1 MHTFKAL
8 LVAGLLVLAAAPVN
22 AVVFKIA
29 TVSPD
34 GSVWVKLL
42 RKAASDITT
51 RTEGRVTFKFYP
63 GGIMGDDKAV
73 LRKIRAGQLH
83 GAILTAGGLNQ
94 TYTDLQVYTLPMMF
108 NNFAE
113 VDHVRSQMDALLLD
127 GLRKKGF
134 VGFGIAEVGFAYA
147 MSEVQVSSVS
157 QVRAQKVWIP
167 DGDPGAEQAM
177 SSFSI
182 SPIPLPLPDVL
193 GGLQTGL
200 INGVTVPPVL
210 AIALQWHTQIQYVL
224 DLPLMYVY
232 GLLSVSERQFG
243 KLGREDQELMT
254 QTMADVVAQVNARSR
269 RDHVQAVAVLKN
281 LGLIWSSPSTT
292 ETMEWHTLAEKA
304 SANLVAEGTV
314 SANLVTTMNDLLT
327 DYRAGLD

>member
-1 MHTFKAL
+1 MLTFKG
-8 LVAGLLVLAAAPVN
+8 LVAVGLLVLAATPVH

-34 GSVWVKLL
+34 GSAWMKLL
-42 RKAASDITT
+42 REAASDITT

-73 LRKIRAGQLH
+73 LRKIRARQLH

-108 NNFAE
+108 NDLAE
-113 VDHVRSQMDALLLD
+113 VDHVRSRMDVLLLE

-147 MSEVQVSSVS
+147 MSKAQVSSVAE
-157 QVRAQKVWIP
+157 VRAQKVWIP

-177 SSFSI
+177 SAFAI

-210 AIALQWHTQIQYVL
+210 AIILQWHTQVRYVL

-232 GLLSVSERQFG
+232 GLLTVSERQYS
-243 KLGREDQELMT
+243 KLSEADQQL
-254 QTMADVVAQVNARSR
+254 VAQRMGRVVEEVNASSR
-269 RDHVQAVAVLKN
+269 RDHMQAIAVLKN
-281 LGLIWSSPSTT
+281 LGLVWSSLSAQ
-292 ETMEWHTLAEKA
+292 ETVEWRALADKA
-304 SANLVAEGTV
+304 SATLVAEGTV
-314 SANLVTTMNDLLT
+314 SAELVATMNTLLT

>member
-1 MHTFKAL
+1 MHTFRGF

-34 GSVWVKLL
+34 GSLWVKLL
-42 RKAASDITT
+42 REAASDITT

-63 GGIMGDDKAV
+63 GGIMGDDKTV

-94 TYTDLQVYTLPMMF
+94 TYTDLQVYTLPMLF

-113 VDHVRSQMDALLLD
+113 VDHVRSQMDVELLD
-127 GLRKKGF
+127 GLREKGF

-147 MSEVQVSSVS
+147 MSAVQVSSVAE
-157 QVRAQKVWIP
+157 VRAQKVWIP

-177 SSFSI
+177 ASFSI

-210 AIALQWHTQIQYVL
+210 AIALQWHTQVQYVL

-232 GLLSVSERQFG
+232 GLLSVSERQYD
-243 KLGREDQELMT
+243 KLSPADQELVAQRMT
-254 QTMADVVAQVNARSR
+254 QVVTQVNARSR
-269 RDHVQAVAVLKN
+269 RDHVQAVDVLKQQ
-281 LGLIWSSPSTT
+281 GLVWSRPSAT
-292 ETMEWHTLAEKA
+292 EIEEWRSLAVKA
-304 SANLVAEGTV
+304 SAVLVAEGTV
-314 SANLVTTMNDLLT
+314 SAELVTTVNDLLT
-327 DYRAGLD
+327 NYRAGLD